1 MAGQHQRR
9 NCDTTDDD
17 NCGEKYSNN
26 EENAAEK
33 IHMLQKTADHCSNI
47 SPAVLPQVM
56 ATLATSMCMVDIGTI
71 IAFSSLA
78 LARLTDPDSEDLVFD
93 TDQAAFF
100 GSVPSLGA
108 LAGSL
113 FGIVLLVR
121 LGQRVTNL
129 IAIPLSFASWIAL
142 ATTPTIWLVLLAR
155 FVQGLS
161 TGLMA
166 LSCSIYIME
175 LSHAEIRGRLVAI
188 VDLSRQLGVLFGY
201 GLGCTTLSWR
211 QLALVFALTNTII
224 PFIGLACLPSSPRW
238 LASRGRMDEANKAL
252 AFFRG
257 STYNYQPEMQDIRNQ
272 LDKVENSRKSTL
284 GQLRQMRESFIL
296 RSMIILSFLMF
307 GIQYNGLSAIGIY
320 LVTIFNSANV
330 GLNSYTSTMI
340 VGVLRVLGSVTYLLV
355 IDRVK
360 RRLIFLVSCL
370 MCGVCLILLGG
381 YFLDQAHSGV
391 LSSQGWIPLVTLSL
405 FTFSSSISYPS
416 LALLRGELIPTSV
429 RSVAV
434 PILYVLFFTASFIS
448 SQTYP
453 YMVMY
458 LGEHGT
464 FWVYAA
470 VNIAV
475 GCVGASLL
483 PETRGRTLEQ
493 ITVRQQE
500 KEESRRLNK
509 ASSKQESEP

>member
-1 MAGQHQRR
+1 M
-9 NCDTTDDD
+9 
-17 NCGEKYSNN
+17 
-26 EENAAEK
+26 
-33 IHMLQKTADHCSNI
+33 II
-47 SPAVLPQVM
+47 IIIIP
-56 ATLATSMCMVDIGTI
+56 I
-71 IAFSSLA
+71 IAIATILSYYIYYLNTIFL
-78 LARLTDPDSEDLVFD
+78 P
-93 TDQAAFF
+93 

-108 LAGSL
+108 LASSL
-113 FGIVLLVR
+113 FGMVPLVR

-129 IAIPLSFASWIAL
+129 IAIPISFASWLTL
-142 ATTPTIWLVLLAR
+142 ATTPTIWLALLAR
-155 FVQGLS
+155 FAQGLS

-175 LSHAEIRGRLVAI
+175 LSHTEIRGRLVAI

-201 GLGCTTLSWR
+201 GLGCTALSWR

-224 PFIGLACLPSSPRW
+224 PFIGLACFPSSPRW
-238 LASRGRMDEANKAL
+238 LASRGRMEEANKAL

-257 STYNYQPEMQDIRNQ
+257 SAYDFQPEMQDIRNQ
-272 LDKVENSRKSTL
+272 LDKVKGSRKSTL
-284 GQLRQMRESFIL
+284 GQLRQMKESFIL

-330 GLNSYTSTMI
+330 GLNSYTSTVI
-340 VGVLRVLGSVTYLLV
+340 VGVLRVLGNAVYLLV
-355 IDRVK
+355 IDHV
-360 RRLIFLVSCL
+360 RRKLIFLVSCL

-381 YFLDQAHSGV
+381 YFLDQTYSGV
-391 LSSQGWIPLVTLSL
+391 LSSQGWIPIVTLSL

-434 PILYVLFFTASFIS
+434 PILYTLYFTAAFTS

-464 FWVYAA
+464 FWVFAA

-475 GCVGASLL
+475 GCVGAALL

-509 ASSKQESEP
+509 ASSTQESGA